1 MTPEPNRKMSFDG
14 LHCTLHIEPH
24 ACGVVVLL
32 ISGTDI
38 GEFGETPMRV
48 LNDYLAG
55 KGPARLFID
64 AREVRGASIEV
75 SGEWARWLSAH
86 KVQLRE
92 ISMLTGSR
100 FIEVTADFVRR
111 FADLEGLMRIYTEAA
126 AFDAAL
132 AQSLAE

>member
-1 MTPEPNRKMSFDG
+1 
-14 LHCTLHIEPH
+14 
-24 ACGVVVLL
+24 
-32 ISGTDI
+32 
-38 GEFGETPMRV
+38 MRV

-64 AREVRGASIEV
+64 ARDVRGASIEV

-100 FIEVTADFVRR
+100 FIEVAADFVRR
-111 FADLEGLMRIYTEAA
+111 FAIPKRALDFG
-126 AFDAAL
+126 AFSGWALDAETRSRGER
-132 AQSLAE
+132 QETVITVEPPRHREKQIRSR